1 VLPFFGEPLS
11 GSLQKLA
18 DTEEKHNFYTSLHRQ
33 YSINLLTLVIQ
44 GRLLVTKERVAA
56 HLLRDSY
63 PRILST
69 FEEIITNAE
78 R

>member
-1 VLPFFGEPLS
+1 L
-11 GSLQKLA
+11 
-18 DTEEKHNFYTSLHRQ
+18 YRQ

-63 PRILST
+63 PCILST